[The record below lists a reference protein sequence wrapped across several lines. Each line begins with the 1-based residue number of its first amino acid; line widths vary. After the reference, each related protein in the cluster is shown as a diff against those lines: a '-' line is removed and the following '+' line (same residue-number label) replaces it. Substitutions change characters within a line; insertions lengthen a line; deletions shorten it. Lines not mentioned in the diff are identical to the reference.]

1 MPSRFSPG
9 VPIYQPG
16 AAEVQNALAA
26 ALGAIERKQD
36 RELQR
41 RLIDAQ
47 ERRAA
52 TAEERARQL
61 HELQMF
67 LQGYRATA
75 PTRPAPE
82 VPEIM
87 RGARIGLARTAD
99 DRDEDPLLRGVRL
112 TPDGVTFDPNRRLL
126 TQGRPP
132 AGQRADMLFEGL
144 SVTPGGTTVTP
155 NPRRVS
161 GAVMSGAG
169 ATVPLAAALGEMT
182 RPGPD
187 EPPRLRALPGAFV
200 ADLGGFTDRPLF
212 EQPMLI
218 SSQLRGGGIPENF
231 VPLPGGGYID
241 LSATPEAR
249 ARARAEQQRQE
260 ELERQR
266 AAATTLARLLGMSD
280 EEIAAAADLSPD
292 LLLAVAGERRVRERA
307 EQDPLARERFIAGEE
322 RKRNQALT
330 RITNMLA
337 AGADRQQVAQAMAT
351 DPELAGY
358 WNFDDIV
365 AIERRSQRELQEA
378 EADPAFTERR
388 RALAQLQGAPTNEL
402 QQQILDALAAGATKD
417 QILSDMR
424 AQGVPDTVIEQARR
438 YMRPIR

>member
-1 MPSRFSPG
+1 
-9 VPIYQPG
+9 
-16 AAEVQNALAA
+16 
-26 ALGAIERKQD
+26 ERKQD
-36 RELQR
+36 RDLQR

-52 TAEERARQL
+52 TAEERAQAADERARQL

-75 PTRPAPE
+75 PTPPAPE
-82 VPEIM
+82 APETM

-112 TPDGVTFDPNRRLL
+112 TPSGVTFDPNRRLL
-126 TQGRPP
+126 TQGRTTPLP
-132 AGQRADMLFEGL
+132 ARFGEGTA
-144 SVTPGGTTVTP
+144 TPLPQT
-155 NPRRVS
+155 
-161 GAVMSGAG
+161 A
-169 ATVPLAAALGEMT
+169 ATAPTAVPLAAALGEMT

-200 ADLGGFTDRPLF
+200 PELGGFTDRPLF

-249 ARARAEQQRQE
+249 ARALAEQQRQE
-260 ELERQR
+260 ELARQS
-266 AAATTLARLLGMSD
+266 AAARTLARLLGMSD
-280 EEIAAAADLSPD
+280 EEIAAAANLTPD
-292 LLLAVAGERRVRERA
+292 QVLAIIEARRAAQDQAQR
-307 EQDPLARERFIAGEE
+307 DPLARERFLAQEE

-351 DPELAGY
+351 DPDLAGY
-358 WNFDDIV
+358 
-365 AIERRSQRELQEA
+365 
-378 EADPAFTERR
+378 
-388 RALAQLQGAPTNEL
+388 
-402 QQQILDALAAGATKD
+402 
-417 QILSDMR
+417 
-424 AQGVPDTVIEQARR
+424 
-438 YMRPIR
+438 

>member
-26 ALGAIERKQD
+26 ALGAIERKED
-36 RELQR
+36 RERQA
-41 RLIDAQ
+41 RLVDAA
-47 ERRAA
+47 EKRAQA
-52 TAEERARQL
+52 AEKRAQLL
-61 HELQMF
+61 HEIQAYLS
-67 LQGYRATA
+67 GYRATA

-218 SSQLRGGGIPENF
+218 SGQLRGGGIPENF

-337 AGADRQQVAQAMAT
+337 AGADPVQVNQAMSTYEDLTGYWSPDDIMAIRRRLESQAT
-351 DPELAGY
+351 D
-358 WNFDDIV
+358 
-365 AIERRSQRELQEA
+365 QE
-378 EADPAFTERR
+378 DPAFIERR
-388 RALAQLQGAPTNEL
+388 RALSQQLGAPTTEL
-402 QQQILDALAAGATKD
+402 QQAILDALAAGATKD
-417 QILSDMR
+417 QILRDMR

-438 YMRPIR
+438 YMLPIR

>member
-26 ALGAIERKQD
+26 ALGAIERKED
-36 RELQR
+36 RERQA
-41 RLIDAQ
+41 RLVDAA
-47 ERRAA
+47 EKRAQA
-52 TAEERARQL
+52 AEKRAQLL
-61 HELQMF
+61 HEIQAY
-67 LQGYRATA
+67 QSGYRATA

-126 TQGRPP
+126 TPLPQT
-132 AGQRADMLFEGL
+132 A
-144 SVTPGGTTVTP
+144 
-155 NPRRVS
+155 
-161 GAVMSGAG
+161 
-169 ATVPLAAALGEMT
+169 ATAPTAVPLAAALGEMT

-200 ADLGGFTDRPLF
+200 PDLGGFTDRPLF

-218 SSQLRGGGIPENF
+218 SGQLRGGGIPENF

-249 ARARAEQQRQE
+249 TRALAEQQRQE
-260 ELERQR
+260 ELARQR

-292 LLLAVAGERRVRERA
+292 LLLAVAEERRARERA

-337 AGADRQQVAQAMAT
+337 AGADPVQVNQAMSTYEDLTGYWSPDDIMAIRRRLESQAT
-351 DPELAGY
+351 D
-358 WNFDDIV
+358 
-365 AIERRSQRELQEA
+365 QE
-378 EADPAFTERR
+378 DPAFIERR
-388 RALAQLQGAPTNEL
+388 RALVQQLGAPTTEL
-402 QQQILDALAAGATKD
+402 QQEILDALAGGATKD

-438 YMRPIR
+438 YMLPIR

>member
-26 ALGAIERKQD
+26 ALGAIERKED
-36 RELQR
+36 RERQA
-41 RLIDAQ
+41 RLLEAAEKRAQ
-47 ERRAA
+47 A
-52 TAEERARQL
+52 AEERARQL
-61 HELQMF
+61 HEIQLY
-67 LQGYRATA
+67 LQGYRPTA
-75 PTRPAPE
+75 PTRPAPD
-82 VPEIM
+82 VPDVA
-87 RGARIGLARTAD
+87 RGQRLGLARGAGD
-99 DRDEDPLLRGVRL
+99 GEENPLLRGVRL

-126 TQGRPP
+126 TQGRTTPLP
-132 AGQRADMLFEGL
+132 ARFGEG
-144 SVTPGGTTVTP
+144 
-155 NPRRVS
+155 
-161 GAVMSGAG
+161 A
-169 ATVPLAAALGEMT
+169 ATSLPQTAAAAPTAVPLAAALGEMT

-200 ADLGGFTDRPLF
+200 PDLGGFTDRPLF

-218 SSQLRGGGIPENF
+218 SSQLRGGGVPENY

-249 ARARAEQQRQE
+249 ARALAEQQRQE
-260 ELERQR
+260 ALERQR

-280 EEIAAAADLSPD
+280 EEIAAAANLTPEQILDVFEARRAAQD
-292 LLLAVAGERRVRERA
+292 QAER
-307 EQDPLARERFIAGEE
+307 DPLARERFIAGEE

-365 AIERRSQRELQEA
+365 AIERRIQRELQEA
-378 EADPAFTERR
+378 EADPAFEERR
-388 RALAQLQGAPTNEL
+388 RALVQQLGAPTTEL
-402 QQQILDALAAGATKD
+402 QQAILDALAGGATKD

-438 YMRPIR
+438 YMLPIR

>member
-41 RLIDAQ
+41 RLIDAR

-52 TAEERARQL
+52 TEEERAQAADERARQL

-75 PTRPAPE
+75 PTPPAPE
-82 VPEIM
+82 APETM

-99 DRDEDPLLRGVRL
+99 DRDEDPLLRGVRF
-112 TPDGVTFDPNRRLL
+112 TPSGVTFDPNRRLL
-126 TQGRPP
+126 TQGRTTPLL
-132 AGQRADMLFEGL
+132 ARFGEG
-144 SVTPGGTTVTP
+144 
-155 NPRRVS
+155 
-161 GAVMSGAG
+161 A
-169 ATVPLAAALGEMT
+169 ATSLPQTAASAPTAVPLAAALGEMT

-200 ADLGGFTDRPLF
+200 PDLGGFTDRPLF
-212 EQPMLI
+212 EQPMPI
-218 SSQLRGGGIPENF
+218 SGQVRGGGIPENV

-249 ARARAEQQRQE
+249 ARALAEQQRQE
-260 ELERQR
+260 ELARQR
-266 AAATTLARLLGMSD
+266 AAATTFARLLGMSD

-292 LLLAVAGERRVRERA
+292 LLLAVTEERRARERA
-307 EQDPLARERFIAGEE
+307 AQDPLLRERFIAGEE

-330 RITNMLA
+330 RIMNMLA
-337 AGADRQQVAQAMAT
+337 AGADRQQIAQAMST
-351 DPELAGY
+351 YRDLAGY
-358 WNFDDIV
+358 WSPDDIV
-365 AIERRSQRELQEA
+365 AIERRIQREFQDA
-378 EADPAFTERR
+378 EEDPMFIERR
-388 RALAQLQGAPTNEL
+388 RALSQQLGAPMTEL
-402 QQQILDALAAGATKD
+402 QQQILDALAAGATKE